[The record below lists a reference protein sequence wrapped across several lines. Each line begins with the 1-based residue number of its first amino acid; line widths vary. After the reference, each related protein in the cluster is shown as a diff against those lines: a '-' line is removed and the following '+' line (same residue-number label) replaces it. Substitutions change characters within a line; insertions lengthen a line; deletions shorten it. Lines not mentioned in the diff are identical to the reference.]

1 MGCPGKLGFQINK
14 YFCHVSNM
22 IFFNYRNASVVEYS
36 VLNATCMSPS
46 SLSDSGTFE
55 EEEAERLYKS
65 EVVGDFEETVCFG
78 HNREVPRKNSQ
89 AF

>member
-1 MGCPGKLGFQINK
+1 
-14 YFCHVSNM
+14 M
-22 IFFNYRNASVVEYS
+22 IFFNYRNASVVECS
-36 VLNATCMSPS
+36 VLNAACMSPS

-65 EVVGDFEETVCFG
+65 EVVGDFEETECFR

-89 AF
+89 EF